1 MSVATDWDRP
11 APGEWTTDDLDALPD
26 DGRRHELIDG
36 VPIVSPSPTTGHQRI
51 AMLLGAALDS
61 LCPPELAVTQAV
73 DVRINRRRSLTPDVL
88 VATADATERN
98 VSHYLPTEVVSVVEI
113 VSPGSLA
120 MDRIMKPALYA
131 EAGIPHFW
139 RVETDGGVRVATYRL
154 DVGTDVYTSTGEFD
168 DVIDVTLPFAM
179 SLPIATFLPRR

>member
-1 MSVATDWDRP
+1 MSVAIDWDTP
-11 APGEWTTDDLDALPD
+11 APGDWTTDDLDALPD
-26 DGRRHELIDG
+26 DGRRLELIDG

-61 LCPPELAVTQAV
+61 MCPPELAVTQAV

-88 VATADATERN
+88 VTTADATARN
-98 VSHYLPTEVVSVVEI
+98 VSHYLPAEVVLAVEI

-131 EAGIPHFW
+131 EAGIPYFW

-154 DVGTDVYTSTGEFD
+154 DAGTDVYALTGEFD
-168 DVIDVTLPFAM
+168 DVIDVSQPFAM
-179 SLPIATFLPRR
+179 SLRIAAFAGRR

>member
-1 MSVATDWDRP
+1 MSVVTDWDMP

-36 VPIVSPSPTTGHQRI
+36 VPIVSPSPTTGHQRL
-51 AMLLGAALDS
+51 AGRLFAALDA

-88 VATADATERN
+88 VATAEATERN
-98 VSHYLPTEVVSVVEI
+98 VSHYVPAEVVLVVEI

-131 EAGIPHFW
+131 EAGIAHFW

-154 DVGTDVYTSTGEFD
+154 DTETDVYTSTGDFD
-168 DVIDVTLPFAM
+168 DVIDVSQPFPM
-179 SLPIATFLPRR
+179 SLPIATFAGNW

>member
-36 VPIVSPSPTTGHQRI
+36 VPIVSPSPTIGHQRI

-98 VSHYLPTEVVSVVEI
+98 VSHYLPTEVVLVVEI

>member
-1 MSVATDWDRP
+1 MSVAIDWDMP

-26 DGRRHELIDG
+26 DGRRYELIDG

-61 LCPPELAVTQAV
+61 LCPSDLAATQSV
-73 DVRINRRRSLTPDVL
+73 DVRLSRRRSLSPDVL
-88 VATADATERN
+88 IVTTEATQRN
-98 VSHYLPTEVVSVVEI
+98 VSHYLPSEVVLAVEI

-139 RVETDGGVRVATYRL
+139 RVETDRGVRVTTYRL
-154 DVGTDVYTSTGEFD
+154 DAGADVYTSTGEFD
-168 DVIDVTLPFAM
+168 DVIGVSLPFAM
-179 SLPIATFLPRR
+179 SLPIATFAGRR

>member
-1 MSVATDWDRP
+1 
-11 APGEWTTDDLDALPD
+11 
-26 DGRRHELIDG
+26 
-36 VPIVSPSPTTGHQRI
+36 
-51 AMLLGAALDS
+51 MLLGAALDS

-98 VSHYLPTEVVSVVEI
+98 VSHYLPAEVVLVVEI

-154 DVGTDVYTSTGEFD
+154 DVGTGVYTPIGEFD
-168 DVIDVTLPFAM
+168 DVIDVTRPFAM
-179 SLPIATFLPRR
+179 TLPIATFSGRR